1 MLCRKSH
8 ALGEKIKIRDFS
20 FFRGI
25 DTRFFRVKF
34 VEEVGSINQRTG
46 ISCPRISALIARRM
60 NRRAITERTRMES
73 YVNRAE
79 TFSFEAAGAARQ
91 LARADTRRSS

>member
-46 ISCPRISALIARRM
+46 VSCPRIRM
-60 NRRAITERTRMES
+60 NRRAIIERTRMES

>member
-20 FFRGI
+20 FFHGI
-25 DTRFFRVKF
+25 DTRFFRSFRVKF

-46 ISCPRISALIARRM
+46 VSCPRIRM